1 MSRSPDPIDLHVA
14 ARLRMRRM
22 MRGVSQEALAA
33 RIGVTFQQIQ
43 KYEKGHNRIGAS
55 RLFQLATA
63 LNAPVDY
70 FFEGL
75 DPAGNDGAARSEADV
90 AATAMLSTAE
100 GVQMHLAFSQIRSAA
115 TRRRLIDLLTTIHE
129 NEAAPPVRAAGTG
142 R

>member
-1 MSRSPDPIDLHVA
+1 MSRSPDLIDLHVA

-55 RLFQLATA
+55 RLFQLASA
-63 LNAPVDY
+63 LEAPMDY

-75 DPAGNDGAARSEADV
+75 PESGVRQQAHEDADV

-100 GVQMHLAFSQIRSAA
+100 GVQMHLAFSRIRSAA
-115 TRRRLIDLLTTIHE
+115 TRRRVIDLLATIVE
-129 NEAAPPVRAAGTG
+129 GEAAETE
-142 R
+142 